1 MKQLEDLE
9 RKLEYHFKDSLLLQ
23 EALTHKSFANEQK
36 GESPKD
42 NERLEFL
49 GDAVLDLVISELL
62 FREFPSLKEGEL
74 SKKRASLV
82 REEALAPLAREI
94 GIGDFLQLGKGEER
108 SGGREKDSLLADAME
123 SVIAAVYLDGGL
135 GATAELLK
143 RLFIPIISS
152 SPVITDFKSEIQE
165 LCQKQGLGAPLY
177 ETVSEEG
184 PDHDKRFE
192 VALVL
197 NDKTLATGR
206 GRSLKEAQQ
215 AAAKEACETFKCGK

>member
-1 MKQLEDLE
+1 MKRLEALE
-9 RKLEYHFKDSLLLQ
+9 KKLDYNFKNSSLLR

-36 GESPKD
+36 GAVQSD

-49 GDAVLDLVISELL
+49 GDAVLDLIISEIL
-62 FREFPSLKEGEL
+62 FTEYPSKREGEL

-94 GIGDFLQLGKGEER
+94 GIGRFLQLGKGEEN
-108 SGGREKDSLLADAME
+108 SGGREKTSLLADALE
-123 SVIAAVYLDGGL
+123 SIIAAVYLDGGF
-135 GATAELLK
+135 AAAAELLK
-143 RLFIPIISS
+143 RLFLPLISS
-152 SPVITDFKSEIQE
+152 SPIIMDFKSEVQE

-177 ETVSEEG
+177 ETVAEEG

-192 VALVL
+192 VALTL
-197 NDKTLATGR
+197 KGKTLASGR

-215 AAAKEACETFKCGK
+215 AAAKAACGQFKDEQ

>member
-1 MKQLEDLE
+1 MEALEK
-9 RKLEYHFKDSLLLQ
+9 KLEYSFKDSSLLD

-36 GESPKD
+36 GEGRKD

-82 REEALAPLAREI
+82 REEGLAPVARDV
-94 GIGDFLQLGKGEER
+94 GIGGCLRLGRGEEL
-108 SGGREKDSLLADAME
+108 SGGREKESLLADALE
-123 SVIAAVYLDGGL
+123 SIIAAVYLDGGF
-135 GATAELLK
+135 GAAEALVK
-143 RLFIPIISS
+143 RLFGPLVSS
-152 SPVITDFKSEIQE
+152 SALIADFKSQIQE
-165 LCQKQGLGAPLY
+165 LSQKQGLGVPCY
-177 ETVSEEG
+177 ETLAEEG
-184 PDHDKRFE
+184 PDHDRRFE

-197 NDKTLATGR
+197 NGKTLATGR

-215 AAAKEACETFKCGK
+215 AAARKALGQPEGGK

>member
-1 MKQLEDLE
+1 MKQLEALE
-9 RKLEYHFKDSLLLQ
+9 ARLDYSFKNNSLLQ

-36 GESPKD
+36 GTSPNN

-49 GDAVLDLVISELL
+49 GDAVLDLVISDML
-62 FREFPSLKEGEL
+62 FTEFPSKKEGEL

-94 GIGDFLQLGKGEER
+94 GIGRFLQLGKGEEG
-108 SGGREKDSLLADAME
+108 SGGREKDSLLADALE
-123 SVIAAVYLDGGL
+123 SIIAAVYLDGGL
-135 GATAELLK
+135 DVTAELLK
-143 RLFIPIISS
+143 RLFLPLILS

-177 ETVSEEG
+177 EKVAEEG

-192 VALVL
+192 VVL
-197 NDKTLATGR
+197 TLNGKTLASGR
-206 GRSLKEAQQ
+206 GRSLKEAEQ
-215 AAAKEACETFKCGK
+215 AAAKIACGQFKDEQ